1 MRRRRA
7 NLLAEAWKLLVL
19 MVTVRIITRHVR
31 TGRGRHLG
39 WR

>member
-31 TGRGRHLG
+31 AGRSRRLG

>member
-7 NLLAEAWKLLVL
+7 NPFGEVWKLLVL

-31 TGRGRHLG
+31 AGRARRLG

>member
-7 NLLAEAWKLLVL
+7 NPFAEIWKLLVL

-31 TGRGRHLG
+31 SRGLAFR
-39 WR
+39 R

>member
-7 NLLAEAWKLLVL
+7 SLLAEAWKLLVM

-31 TGRGRHLG
+31 ARRLG

>member
-7 NLLAEAWKLLVL
+7 NPFAEAWKLLVL
-19 MVTVRIITRHVR
+19 MVTVRIVTRHVR
-31 TGRGRHLG
+31 ASRGRRLG

>member
-7 NLLAEAWKLLVL
+7 NLLAQAWKLLVQ

-31 TGRGRHLG
+31 SRRLG

>member
-7 NLLAEAWKLLVL
+7 HPLAEIWKLLVL

-31 TGRGRHLG
+31 AGRGRRLG